1 MRNPFSEFASFE
13 RQTESKIPLDDI
25 LSAHQDVLGR
35 LTEGFKRLVAD
46 EAGEGL
52 WQPDGDSIVRVYGE
66 ASEIVSAFPYTV
78 GDIEA
83 FTVAAISSE
92 DPDFYLMGPLGLFL
106 SALCNNTDNRSVTFN
121 LGGQDIRLPLLGY
134 RMTEGQSLKVQGHL
148 GDLVGIS
155 MEGGELDVTG
165 NVGRYLGAGMVDG
178 VIRVS
183 GDAGRFIGEQMV
195 GGEIH
200 VRGRFGGVGKPVGG
214 RVFHRKQVVFE
225 GALKGKGGSGESG
238 VGSGTVLAEDR

>member
-13 RQTESKIPLDDI
+13 KQADRKIPLDDI

-35 LTEGFKRLVAD
+35 LTAGFKRLVTD
-46 EAGEGL
+46 EAGDGL
-52 WQPDGDSIVRVYGE
+52 WQPDGDSIVRVYSE
-66 ASEIVSAFPYTV
+66 ASEIVSALPYTV

-83 FTVAAISSE
+83 FTLAAVGSE
-92 DPDFYLMGPLGLFL
+92 DPDFYLMGPLGLYL
-106 SALCNNTDNRSVTFN
+106 SALCNHVEDRSVSFN

-155 MEGGELDVTG
+155 MEGGELEVTG
-165 NVGRYLGAGMVDG
+165 NVGRYLGAGMMAG
-178 VIRVS
+178 TIRVS

-200 VRGRFGGVGKPVGG
+200 VHGRFGGVGKPSGG
-214 RVFHRKQVVFE
+214 RVLHRKQVVFE
-225 GALKGKGGSGESG
+225 GVE
-238 VGSGTVLAEDR
+238 

>member
-13 RQTESKIPLDDI
+13 RQTERKIPLDDI

-35 LTEGFKRLVAD
+35 LTEGFKRLVKD
-46 EAGEGL
+46 EAGDGL

-66 ASEIVSAFPYTV
+66 ASEIVSSFPYTV

-83 FTVAAISSE
+83 FTLAAIGSE
-92 DPDFYLMGPLGLFL
+92 DPDFYLMGPLGLYL
-106 SALCNNTDNRSVTFN
+106 SALCNNTEVRSVTFN

-134 RMTEGQSLKVQGHL
+134 RMTEGQTLKVEGHL
-148 GDLVGIS
+148 GDLAGIS
-155 MEGGELDVTG
+155 MEGGELEVTG
-165 NVGRYLGAGMVDG
+165 NVGRYLGAGMIDG
-178 VIRVS
+178 LIRVS

-200 VRGRFGGVGKPVGG
+200 VKGRFGGVGKPMGG
-214 RVFHRKQVVFE
+214 RVFHRKQMVFE
-225 GALKGKGGSGESG
+225 GEKGSQKAKGKS
-238 VGSGTVLAEDR
+238 